1 MAGYNWNTT
10 QGTNTGSMSSVE
22 LGVPNNGLNSIFV
35 IRRKNGVIKV
45 WGSAVPDA
53 TTIGQNDRRDP
64 LISTTSTTTP
74 STQNFSWSRMS
85 NDPGT
90 TRNVFTY
97 CPEFLLFSS
106 ALDQS
111 DLDKVYL
118 YLLNKYTNAEGGL
131 RAMQAVRNDGTVGS
145 VDISD
150 PTSFNLLQV

>member
-1 MAGYNWNTT
+1 
-10 QGTNTGSMSSVE
+10 MSSVE
-22 LGVPNNGLNSIFV
+22 LGVPDNGLNSIFV
-35 IRRKNGVIKV
+35 VRRKDGVLKV
-45 WGSAVPDA
+45 WGSAVPEA
-53 TTIGQNDRRDP
+53 TTIGPNDRRDS
-64 LISTTSTTTP
+64 LITSSATTTP
-74 STQNFSWSRMS
+74 STQSFGWSRMS

-90 TRNVFTY
+90 TKNHHTY
-97 CPEFLLFSS
+97 CPECLLFNT